1 MENPKYIT
9 VDDIYDS
16 IDEESI
22 NEIPEEVKLNDTLSP
37 DYSLEDLMDEEFVNG
52 REAK

>member
-37 DYSLEDLMDEEFVNG
+37 DYSFDDLMDEDFVNG
-52 REAK
+52 RETK